1 MTAAP
6 AIKLSGMNI
15 VDKTIDEAIIAEPPA
30 KPTSNTRTIEEISAE
45 LNAEWISDI
54 IAHMAESAR
63 RNPDARSQLPRPGS
77 LMGMFF
83 SITASI
89 GIAIYPAGG
98 ETADIL
104 FKNADTAMYQAKGT
118 ERRIVLFCDLR

>member
-63 RNPDARSQLPRPGS
+63 RNPDARSQMRC
-77 LMGMFF
+77 F
-83 SITASI
+83 SRIS
-89 GIAIYPAGG
+89 PNV
-98 ETADIL
+98 IL
-104 FKNADTAMYQAKGT
+104 WN
-118 ERRIVLFCDLR
+118 VLRLQRYSPIWIR